1 MTQEHDIRLAY
12 INTLLDSGYTRLLE
26 GTENPTIGYIVGG
39 VTKDSTMHE
48 DETHYDFRSRY
59 ERTSRKINH
68 YAQFKELWLTYA
80 MRAPLYTDDD
90 VYRLTGVGTWVH
102 DGKIYFDLV
111 QHFHNFDEATEQ
123 AKQRGEIAIYDC
135 KNQKDILL

>member
-1 MTQEHDIRLAY
+1 MRQEHDIRLAY

-39 VTKDSTMHE
+39 VTKGSTMHE

-68 YAQFKELWLTYA
+68 YAQFKELWCKYA
-80 MRAPLYTDDD
+80 EKAPLYNDYDGH
-90 VYRLTGVGTWVH
+90 RLSGVGTWIH
-102 DGKIYFDLV
+102 KGKISFDLV
-111 QHFHNFDEATEQ
+111 QHFHNLDEATQQ
-123 AKQRGEIAIYDC
+123 ANQRKEIAIWDC
-135 KNQKDILL
+135 KNQKEITL